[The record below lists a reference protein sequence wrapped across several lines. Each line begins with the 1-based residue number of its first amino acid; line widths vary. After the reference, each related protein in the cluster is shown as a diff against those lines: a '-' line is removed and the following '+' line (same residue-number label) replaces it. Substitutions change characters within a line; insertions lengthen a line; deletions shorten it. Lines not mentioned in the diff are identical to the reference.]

1 MKSSLSRRK
10 IRPSH
15 LLAYGFIY
23 FCSFLIFA
31 VTAFFV
37 IYIFVKGIKGISL
50 GFLTE
55 APNPIQK
62 TVGIFPSIV
71 NTLYIIIFAL
81 LFATPLGVFGA
92 IYLSEYAKNQKVI
105 RIIEFAIETLA
116 GIPSIIYGVFG
127 YMFFCLALD
136 LKVSLFSG
144 VLTLTIMV
152 LPTIIRTVQE
162 ALKAVPK
169 SYREG
174 ALAMGA
180 TKWTMIR
187 TILIPNSLYGIIT
200 AVILSTGRIVGESA
214 ALLLVAGGSAMY
226 MPHWSVF
233 KQLASSGST
242 LAVELFRYAYTRGQS
257 EVGFSIAVVLLLV
270 VLVLNLLTGFIG
282 KALNRGGSK

>member
-1 MKSSLSRRK
+1 MGCWR
-10 IRPSH
+10 
-15 LLAYGFIY
+15 
-23 FCSFLIFA
+23 
-31 VTAFFV
+31 
-37 IYIFVKGIKGISL
+37 
-50 GFLTE
+50 
-55 APNPIQK
+55 
-62 TVGIFPSIV
+62 
-71 NTLYIIIFAL
+71 
-81 LFATPLGVFGA
+81 
-92 IYLSEYAKNQKVI
+92 YLSHEYAKNQKVI

-127 YMFFCLALD
+127 YMFFCLPLD

-214 ALLLVAGGSAMY
+214 ALLLVAGGSAMS